1 MYHPLRWFALLGVS
15 LLAFTV
21 FLDVTIVNTALPF
34 IQKAFDASVL
44 ELQWVSNM
52 FAMLLSMTMI
62 AVGKFADLFG
72 RRKIF
77 FSGVILFAV
86 AAIGAGASPSM
97 GWLIF
102 FRGLQGLGGS
112 MLFISSAALIN
123 EIFPSDEHAKAV
135 SVYTGITGAGLTV
148 GPAVGGL
155 LVGFLDWRW
164 VFWVNVP
171 MIALGLGLCAFSMNR
186 PPVAERSKVEID
198 WWGLILLVVGLG
210 GFTYGIVTGAELGWF
225 TPGAFIPLVG
235 GLLALV
241 GLVVLEER
249 VSQPLLEIRL
259 FSHKLIFLSAL
270 SCSVGGF
277 VSYVF
282 MFFDPLYL
290 KVIRSLSP
298 FEIGF
303 LVSLIPVAQVL
314 VSIGFSPLLKKF
326 GVANLLLISI
336 GSTLLSAICHIF
348 IGETFPLAWLAIP
361 FFLLGIT
368 WGLSNTCLMTAVNQT
383 ISGEKVGK
391 AIGTVATLWN
401 VIGGIFLAVSSAIFH
416 LVQEKHSFMDA
427 FHVVGVVNAAC
438 IVVAFGTAVWARV
451 RLSR

>member
-1 MYHPLRWFALLGVS
+1 
-15 LLAFTV
+15 
-21 FLDVTIVNTALPF
+21 
-34 IQKAFDASVL
+34 
-44 ELQWVSNM
+44 
-52 FAMLLSMTMI
+52 MI

-77 FSGVILFAV
+77 FSGVILFMA

-112 MLFISSAALIN
+112 MLYISSAALLN
-123 EIFPSDEHAKAV
+123 EIFPPNEHAKAV
-135 SVYTGITGAGLTV
+135 SLYTGITGTGLTV

-155 LVGFLDWRW
+155 LVGLLNWRW

-171 MIALGLGLCAFSMNR
+171 MIVVGLALCAFSMNR
-186 PPVAERSKVEID
+186 PPAVERSKVEID
-198 WWGLILLVVGLG
+198 WWGLVLLIVGLG

-235 GLLALV
+235 GLVALGALV
-241 GLVVLEER
+241 AIEEKIA
-249 VSQPLLEIRL
+249 VPLLEIRL
-259 FSHKLIFLSAL
+259 FSHKLILLSAL
-270 SCSVGGF
+270 SCSVAGF
-277 VSYVF
+277 VTYVF

-290 KVIRSLSP
+290 RVIRSLSA

-303 LVSLIPVAQVL
+303 LVSLIPIAQVF
-314 VSIGFSPLLKKF
+314 VSLGFSPLLKAF
-326 GVANLLLISI
+326 GTANLLLISI
-336 GSTLLSAICHIF
+336 GATLLSALWHMF
-348 IGETFPLAWLAIP
+348 IGETFSLAWIAIP

-401 VIGGIFLAVSSAIFH
+401 VMGGIFLAVSSAVFH

-427 FHVVGVVNAAC
+427 FHVVAVVNAVC
-438 IVVAFGTAVWARV
+438 ILVAFAGAVWV
-451 RLSR
+451 RLRLARQE